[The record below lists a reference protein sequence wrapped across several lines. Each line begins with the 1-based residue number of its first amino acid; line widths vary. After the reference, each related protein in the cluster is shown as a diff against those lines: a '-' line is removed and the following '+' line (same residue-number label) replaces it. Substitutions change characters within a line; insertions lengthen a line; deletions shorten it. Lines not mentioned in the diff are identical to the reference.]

1 MNQKNNYTFEDLIE
15 CAKGNMFGAGNP
27 QLPMPPM
34 LMFDRITHIDQ
45 SFGFISNS
53 ALTIPLSKSPPLSSM

>member
-34 LMFDRITHIDQ
+34 LMFDRITHIDE
-45 SFGFISNS
+45 SGGDFDKGVVRR
-53 ALTIPLSKSPPLSSM
+53 TIR